1 MGSLAQLAV
10 AKGYRVTGCDSNIYP
25 PMSDQLT
32 AAGVDVIDG
41 YDASQLDLNPD
52 LMIVGNVISRGNPVM
67 EAILNR
73 QLPYTSGPQWLGE
86 HILQNRW
93 VLAVAGTHGKTTTS
107 SMLAWILD
115 YAGMAPGYLIGGV
128 PKNFSTSARLGET
141 SYFVIEADEYDSA
154 LFDKRSKFMHYHPRT
169 LIINNLEFDHA
180 DIFPDIAAIQQQ
192 FHHLVRT
199 LPQQGLIVVP
209 QAVQAIEKVLEMGC
223 WSEVQRLSVTN
234 GDTSSNQWHV
244 TSLTTDNAS
253 FQVSKE
259 LSVRNQE
266 LSARDKKSSAE
277 QYQKQVNVVNWRQFG
292 KHNMT
297 NGLAAVAAAYHV
309 GVPIDLACEALSYFD
324 GVQRRMECLANIK
337 NIKVYDDFA
346 HHPTAIQ
353 TTLEGLRANVGEE
366 NIIAIIEPRS
376 NTMRMSIHPMSQ
388 LASCCSAAD
397 FVCWYQPDGI
407 QWNLEQVIN
416 MSSVPAV
423 SCRSHD
429 SLIAK
434 AVEQARIPSH
444 IVIMSNGSF
453 EGVHQRIIKT
463 LQEKHG
469 D

>member
-86 HILQNRW
+86 HILRNRW

-180 DIFPDIAAIQQQ
+180 DVFPDIAAIQQQ

-266 LSARDKKSSAE
+266 LSER
-277 QYQKQVNVVNWRQFG
+277 
-292 KHNMT
+292 
-297 NGLAAVAAAYHV
+297 
-309 GVPIDLACEALSYFD
+309 
-324 GVQRRMECLANIK
+324 
-337 NIKVYDDFA
+337 
-346 HHPTAIQ
+346 
-353 TTLEGLRANVGEE
+353 
-366 NIIAIIEPRS
+366 
-376 NTMRMSIHPMSQ
+376 
-388 LASCCSAAD
+388 
-397 FVCWYQPDGI
+397 
-407 QWNLEQVIN
+407 
-416 MSSVPAV
+416 
-423 SCRSHD
+423 
-429 SLIAK
+429 
-434 AVEQARIPSH
+434 
-444 IVIMSNGSF
+444 
-453 EGVHQRIIKT
+453 
-463 LQEKHG
+463 
-469 D
+469 

>member
-1 MGSLAQLAV
+1 
-10 AKGYRVTGCDSNIYP
+10 
-25 PMSDQLT
+25 
-32 AAGVDVIDG
+32 
-41 YDASQLDLNPD
+41 
-52 LMIVGNVISRGNPVM
+52 
-67 EAILNR
+67 
-73 QLPYTSGPQWLGE
+73 
-86 HILQNRW
+86 
-93 VLAVAGTHGKTTTS
+93 
-107 SMLAWILD
+107 
-115 YAGMAPGYLIGGV
+115 
-128 PKNFSTSARLGET
+128 
-141 SYFVIEADEYDSA
+141 
-154 LFDKRSKFMHYHPRT
+154 
-169 LIINNLEFDHA
+169 
-180 DIFPDIAAIQQQ
+180 
-192 FHHLVRT
+192 
-199 LPQQGLIVVP
+199 
-209 QAVQAIEKVLEMGC
+209 
-223 WSEVQRLSVTN
+223 
-234 GDTSSNQWHV
+234 
-244 TSLTTDNAS
+244 
-253 FQVSKE
+253 
-259 LSVRNQE
+259 
-266 LSARDKKSSAE
+266 
-277 QYQKQVNVVNWRQFG
+277 
-292 KHNMT
+292 MT

-346 HHPTAIQ
+346 QHPTAIQ

-388 LASCCSAAD
+388 LANCCSAAD

-463 LQEKHG
+463 LQEKYG